1 MSAIMD
7 DSGTGAVPDG
17 VGDGQKSKRRKRPGP
32 ASERCAVEQA
42 AAIIGLPLRTVQ
54 NMAARGEI
62 PGAAKFG
69 RWTFDILK
77 LRKLVEDRERASWL
91 SADQKRHPVA
101 TGVRIVSG
109 AEFGR
114 RAVPQAGSVSRYE
127 QAIQQLRGSGSKRP
141 KSS

>member
-1 MSAIMD
+1 MSSIID
-7 DSGTGAVPDG
+7 DSGTAVVPDG
-17 VGDGQKSKRRKRPGP
+17 VGDVPKRKRRKRPSP
-32 ASERCAVEQA
+32 ANERCAVEQA
-42 AAIIGLPLRTVQ
+42 AAIIGLPMQTVRH
-54 NMAARGEI
+54 MAARGEI

-101 TGVRIVSG
+101 IGVKIVSG